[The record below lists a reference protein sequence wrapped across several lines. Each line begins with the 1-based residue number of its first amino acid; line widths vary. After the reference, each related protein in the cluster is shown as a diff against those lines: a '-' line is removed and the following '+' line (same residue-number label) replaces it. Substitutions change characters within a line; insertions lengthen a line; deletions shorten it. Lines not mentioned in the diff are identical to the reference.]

1 MWNDINI
8 WVKIFMSIFSIQWL
22 FKSIIEISFSII
34 NSLRSHCLRSW
45 TKIMLFS
52 LFLQTFCRK
61 IIFFV
66 TSSFFSYV
74 DKKNLSILSASE
86 TTQRIALANFFMQN
100 DRITCYLV
108 AMQIVLEEAEYG
120 GPNLTT
126 NFGLVGQKYDLHS
139 N

>member
-1 MWNDINI
+1 
-8 WVKIFMSIFSIQWL
+8 
-22 FKSIIEISFSII
+22 
-34 NSLRSHCLRSW
+34 
-45 TKIMLFS
+45 MLFS
-52 LFLQTFCRK
+52 HVLQIFCRK

-86 TTQRIALANFFMQN
+86 TTQRIALENFFMQN

-108 AMQIVLEEAEYG
+108 AMQIVVLEEAEYG